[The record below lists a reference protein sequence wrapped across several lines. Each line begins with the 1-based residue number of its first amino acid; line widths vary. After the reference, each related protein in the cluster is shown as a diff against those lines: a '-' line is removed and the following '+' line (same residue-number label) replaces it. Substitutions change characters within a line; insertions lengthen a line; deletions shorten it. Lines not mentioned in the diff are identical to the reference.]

1 MNYPLI
7 SEYIESIISAEDNFD
22 KLNYLRPVLGT
33 DGLPIMSSGN
43 FAVVFKMKDVQS
55 GKYYAIKCFLKEQ
68 EGREKSYQ
76 LIEEELEKV
85 TSPYLI
91 SIHYIAKELFV
102 DTNQTS
108 ETEFPVL
115 LMDWVEGK
123 PLDVYLQEILS
134 NKYQLN
140 NLVYQFSRL
149 SLWLINQSFAHG
161 DLKPDNILVR
171 TDGSLI
177 LIDYDGMY
185 VPSMKGNKAIELGSP
200 DFRHPLRTESVFNE
214 RIDDLSLASILLSLK
229 AISLDIKLLD
239 KFGAKERLLFSE
251 KDYRDISNSKVW
263 SSIQQ
268 LLYDK
273 ELAQLYSFFILTI
286 HDNVSCELYHLLMLN
301 NKKQTSFI
309 QNPLKEVSFYTATSP
324 KLLTLIINDG
334 YRPKRITDVT
344 DMDLAKAY
352 IDEFGVAYSEDKTRL
367 LNAQECNC
375 NNYSI
380 KDGTRVICDEAFM
393 GTSIMNVQ
401 IPNTITHIGSFA
413 FAKCAQLQQIIIP
426 ESVIEI
432 GANPFL
438 DSCSERD
445 FFNISYDKKVDIQ
458 CLSSMFEIYEN
469 ALYSQKDKV
478 LISHLGE
485 NIYKRTFNPFERWID
500 NIKIK
505 DGTIG
510 IGDYAF
516 SEKEFRL
523 YYMHLPSSIKDIGK
537 CAFMNFSIGTLF
549 LDTFNFTIGKDA
561 FTNCHSEV
569 IVNKGKCQKAKEY
582 FQEVKEYN

>member
-1 MNYPLI
+1 
-7 SEYIESIISAEDNFD
+7 
-22 KLNYLRPVLGT
+22 
-33 DGLPIMSSGN
+33 
-43 FAVVFKMKDVQS
+43 
-55 GKYYAIKCFLKEQ
+55 
-68 EGREKSYQ
+68 
-76 LIEEELEKV
+76 
-85 TSPYLI
+85 
-91 SIHYIAKELFV
+91 
-102 DTNQTS
+102 
-108 ETEFPVL
+108 
-115 LMDWVEGK
+115 
-123 PLDVYLQEILS
+123 
-134 NKYQLN
+134 
-140 NLVYQFSRL
+140 
-149 SLWLINQSFAHG
+149 
-161 DLKPDNILVR
+161 
-171 TDGSLI
+171 
-177 LIDYDGMY
+177 
-185 VPSMKGNKAIELGSP
+185 
-200 DFRHPLRTESVFNE
+200 
-214 RIDDLSLASILLSLK
+214 
-229 AISLDIKLLD
+229 
-239 KFGAKERLLFSE
+239 
-251 KDYRDISNSKVW
+251 
-263 SSIQQ
+263 
-268 LLYDK
+268 
-273 ELAQLYSFFILTI
+273 
-286 HDNVSCELYHLLMLN
+286 MLN

-393 GTSIMNVQ
+393 GTLIMNVQ

-505 DGTIG
+505 DHISVCICEFPHNTI
-510 IGDYAF
+510 F
-516 SEKEFRL
+516 
-523 YYMHLPSSIKDIGK
+523 DI
-537 CAFMNFSIGTLF
+537 
-549 LDTFNFTIGKDA
+549 
-561 FTNCHSEV
+561 
-569 IVNKGKCQKAKEY
+569 
-582 FQEVKEYN
+582 